1 VKFQDR
7 VTWVSLPFV
16 PEAGADQLGRDLMCK
31 LGMGIKVAKKNF
43 EISLNL
49 MTVKIESRIL
59 PQVWTKGG
67 NRVELQIP
75 PINIDLKK
83 KNPI

>member
-1 VKFQDR
+1 
-7 VTWVSLPFV
+7 
-16 PEAGADQLGRDLMCK
+16 MCK

-83 KNPI
+83 KKNQYKSTEETIPHSLEGRLGLNPHK